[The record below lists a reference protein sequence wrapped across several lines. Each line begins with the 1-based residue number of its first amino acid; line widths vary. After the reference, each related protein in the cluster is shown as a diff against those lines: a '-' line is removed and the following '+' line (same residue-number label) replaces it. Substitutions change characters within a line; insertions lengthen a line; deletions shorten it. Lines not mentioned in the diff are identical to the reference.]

1 MIDQTVL
8 DALFRVSES
17 RHGLALLESALE
29 LGLTRLQVRT
39 LAQVGRIELVTAR
52 VLRSPGSPRTDRQ
65 RVLAAVLDAAPDGC
79 ASGSTAAAL
88 WGVAGYR
95 LFPVHVARPRGAT
108 GRRTSLAIL
117 HELRA
122 LPPHHIRLYDGI
134 PVLGPERTVV
144 DLCRTEHPARAG
156 RTLDDLWRRRLL
168 SGRSV
173 RALVDELSI
182 QGRGGLRV
190 VRELLDQR
198 GDDYVPPASN
208 LEARFGKVIAD
219 AGLPAMR
226 RQVDS
231 GDDRWVGRVDFRA
244 DAVPLIVE
252 VQSETYH
259 SSLTDQ
265 EDDEARL
272 AALRAAGFVV
282 AEVTDWQVW
291 HRPSEV
297 IDAVRSA
304 LRELSP
310 AGVG

>member
-173 RALVDELSI
+173 RALVD
-182 QGRGGLRV
+182 
-190 VRELLDQR
+190 QR